1 MLGVA
6 AAQRQRCARQY
17 GASASVLPPNE
28 RSPRRVADICKVH
41 IARQHV
47 VYPVRRAPREHR
59 HVDGGILLSEL
70 EKEVDERE
78 AVLVAGRA
86 HGNPAL
92 HLMPRLFDEW
102 HRASEGPEH
111 FRAQV
116 QEGVAGGGEARLG
129 PAPLPHMEA
138 DTVRE
143 TVALSASSRFSHI
156 FQNDGRIVHKF
167 YDIIEYK
174 IEKQIEIYKGE
185 Y

>member
-1 MLGVA
+1 MRRSVRYARRGRRPEAELRA
-6 AAQRQRCARQY
+6 AVRRQRERLAAERAEPPTRGRYMQ
-17 GASASVLPPNE
+17 GSHRPTTRRLPL
-28 RSPRRVADICKVH
+28 
-41 IARQHV
+41 
-47 VYPVRRAPREHR
+47 RRAPREHR

-129 PAPLPHMEA
+129 PAPCPTWGQIPFEKRWPCRHPH
-138 DTVRE
+138 DF
-143 TVALSASSRFSHI
+143 L
-156 FQNDGRIVHKF
+156 
-167 YDIIEYK
+167 
-174 IEKQIEIYKGE
+174 IYSKMTAE
-185 Y
+185 LFTSFMV